1 MAYGR
6 MVARPCGGLVSAEL
20 LELGEKDKLGEK
32 DVRGEGEPMSVWGW
46 VRKRAA
52 GGGGADGAPGAGA
65 AAPSAAPATGQAPS
79 SRAGVVLACGGSATG
94 ALSASYRPLLE
105 DVRRARP
112 GVPVEL
118 AVVGE
123 PGRLPDGREVRSVSQ
138 ALDALARAGAVRAAV
153 QPALVADG
161 PELALLSAE
170 AALARPGL
178 EGVALGRPLVSR
190 ASDARRL
197 AEVLCRALPRGRN
210 AVTVLVGGDSSTGG
224 GAHGAGVTGAGAAS
238 AGALR
243 LLEVA
248 LQGRGRP
255 DLWVCP
261 LGADPTD
268 LLRRVAEEAPC
279 AFTVRLVPLMMA
291 PGGLELSRIGAE
303 EGEGLRAALERSLYG
318 VEVAGDGLVSLAG
331 VRALLL
337 EHLDE
342 ALRGLGGGVPGG
354 APEAGAATPGA
365 KTCE

>member
-1 MAYGR
+1 
-6 MVARPCGGLVSAEL
+6 
-20 LELGEKDKLGEK
+20 
-32 DVRGEGEPMSVWGW
+32 MSVWGW
-46 VRKRAA
+46 VRTRAA
-52 GGGGADGAPGAGA
+52 GGGGAGAAGAGGAAPAAPAADAGAPG
-65 AAPSAAPATGQAPS
+65 PSAAPAAGQAPATDQAPTTDQVPS
-79 SRAGVVLACGGSATG
+79 ARAGVVLACGGSATG

-105 DVRRARP
+105 DVRRAHP

-123 PGRLPDGREVRSVSQ
+123 PGRLPDGREVRSVAQ

-161 PELALLSAE
+161 PELARLYAE
-170 AALARPGL
+170 VALARPGL
-178 EGVALGRPLVSR
+178 AGVALGRPLVSR

-224 GAHGAGVTGAGAAS
+224 AISGAGAACEGAAAS
-238 AGALR
+238 GAGAHR

-318 VEVAGDGLVSLAG
+318 VEVAGDGLASLAG

-337 EHLDE
+337 EHLDD
-342 ALRGLGGGVPGG
+342 ALRGLGGGVPEG
-354 APEAGAATPGA
+354 APEAGAAASGA